1 METRLA
7 EINRTM
13 DRKPAGQ
20 TPTFSTEQINEFL
33 KRKSRAF
40 ADVLT
45 GDPTR
50 AKQELQKHITKL
62 VLTLKETPDGN
73 AFEVSGDVAL
83 FVGDK
88 EDVMVTNSLER
99 IAQHYT
105 LPRIPFS
112 GIVLNPRLG
121 IEIAV

>member
-1 METRLA
+1 VETRLA

-62 VLTLKETPDGN
+62 VLTLKETPDG
-73 AFEVSGDVAL
+73 
-83 FVGDK
+83 K
-88 EDVMVTNSLER
+88 
-99 IAQHYT
+99 
-105 LPRIPFS
+105 FS
-112 GIVLNPRLG
+112 KSQAMSPCLS
-121 IEIAV
+121 ETKKM